1 VLILKPYKISAV
13 AVFDNHSNSCHMNL
27 DELMKLLEAFDGAL
41 ETYISI
47 HGTGG

>member
-1 VLILKPYKISAV
+1 VLILKLLCKPT
-13 AVFDNHSNSCHMNL
+13 VFDNHSNSCHINL
-27 DELMKLLEAFDGAL
+27 DQSMKLLEAFDGAL